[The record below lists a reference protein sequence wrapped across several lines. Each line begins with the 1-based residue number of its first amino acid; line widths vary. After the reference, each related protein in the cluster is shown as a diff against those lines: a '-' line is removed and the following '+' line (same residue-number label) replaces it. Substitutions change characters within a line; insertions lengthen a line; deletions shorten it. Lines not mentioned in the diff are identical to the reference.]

1 MARRMSAVLKVS
13 DCPKRGNAIMLKESH
28 GWIEPLRDEI
38 PPFLI
43 PFSGIFKQAAGL
55 KNRIVGLISSCIFV
69 HFFQKGG
76 ST

>member
-1 MARRMSAVLKVS
+1 MSAVLKVS
-13 DCPKRGNAIMLKESH
+13 DDPKRGNAMMSKGSH
-28 GWIEPLRDEI
+28 GWIEPPRDEI

-43 PFSGIFKQAAGL
+43 PFSGIFKQAAAL
-55 KNRIVGLISSCIFV
+55 KIRVAGLISSCIFV